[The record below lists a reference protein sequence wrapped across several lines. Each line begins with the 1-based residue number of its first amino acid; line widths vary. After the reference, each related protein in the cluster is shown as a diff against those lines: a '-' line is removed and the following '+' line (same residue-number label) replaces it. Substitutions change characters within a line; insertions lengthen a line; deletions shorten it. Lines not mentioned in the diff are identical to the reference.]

1 MSLCLYVQT
10 IYIIAEYFH
19 ELLRSNSELS
29 SGSKNVFHD
38 TVTIIFPD
46 CCFID
51 SSRNSSETF
60 KKAEIKQFQ
69 LYI

>member
-1 MSLCLYVQT
+1 MLVRSHG
-10 IYIIAEYFH
+10 IIAEHFH
-19 ELLRSNSELS
+19 ELLRSNSEFNS
-29 SGSKNVFHD
+29 CSKNVFHD

-46 CCFID
+46 CYFID
-51 SSRNSSETF
+51 SSGNSSETF